1 MRLTDAEAFTGPNV
15 HAPIPVVRSTLDL
28 SGLAGQAPV
37 RLGDRFRRH
46 VLELVPN
53 LELAGSLPDHCG
65 SDTDSSG
72 FALLFAEVAL
82 ELQRNLGAEVTYRRV
97 EPITAPNTYC
107 VIYELWDEGV
117 ALPAAQLAVEA
128 LLRLIDAVQSPTAA
142 GAKWWNTAEQ
152 RERMLKQLRPEA
164 LDLITMAMVREAV
177 KRGIPWYRLVP
188 RKPFVQLGQGHRQ
201 KHIRESATSHTSS
214 TARYLSK
221 DKNATSLLLARIGI
235 PVPRQRLVTSVEQAL
250 QAAED
255 IGYPVVTKPLDRGNG
270 RGVSVGLAHADALRW
285 GFAEACKYGEQVIV
299 EQFVAGEDHRILVI
313 NGRMVAAAKRI
324 PGHVVGDG
332 DRTIAELVAAANE
345 DPRRGHEYDK
355 LMVRLEFDAQADQ
368 VLAEAGLTRDSVP
381 SRGEIV
387 PLRRTANV
395 STGGTCVDVTEI
407 IHPDN
412 RDAAIRASRVLDLN
426 IAGADFLSTD
436 IARSYREIGGGICEV
451 NFSPGLRPHWNAN
464 PARDV
469 VGPIVD
475 TMFPPGAQCRI
486 PIVALTGAAGVTE
499 ACRLLAHML
508 GVMGQRIGM
517 ATQLGAEIDGCLAVD
532 GNMANVQGART
543 LLFDPSV
550 EAAIVECAADDILR
564 HGLAFRAC
572 DVTAVLDLNPPEGI
586 TRPVSAA
593 DHARASRVVV
603 QAATRALVLNADD
616 ALCLMLS
623 EASQTRRLCLI
634 SVRPENQTVAAHV
647 AAGGL
652 AAVLAGSAPDALI
665 LYDSGKTVLELSK
678 IATGLGSGPGREFAY
693 SALCAA
699 ASAYVLGVGVDRIR
713 DIFLSDV
720 LISASGR
727 ENLRAQ

>member
-1 MRLTDAEAFTGPNV
+1 
-15 HAPIPVVRSTLDL
+15 
-28 SGLAGQAPV
+28 
-37 RLGDRFRRH
+37 
-46 VLELVPN
+46 
-53 LELAGSLPDHCG
+53 
-65 SDTDSSG
+65 
-72 FALLFAEVAL
+72 LLFAEVAL

-97 EPITAPNTYC
+97 DPAPTPHTYC

-117 ALPAAQLAVEA
+117 AMPAAQLAVEA
-128 LLRLIDAVQSPTAA
+128 LQGLIDAAQSPTAA
-142 GAKWWNTAEQ
+142 PAKRWNTAEQ
-152 RERMLKQLRPEA
+152 RERMLRQLRPEA
-164 LDLITMAMVREAV
+164 LDLITMAMVRAAV
-177 KRGIPWYRLVP
+177 KREIPWYRLVP

-221 DKNATSLLLARIGI
+221 DKNATSSLLARIGI
-235 PVPRQRLVTSVEQAL
+235 PVPRQRLVTSIEEAL

-285 GFAEACKYGEQVIV
+285 GFEEACKYGEQVIV

-332 DRTIAELVAAANE
+332 DSTIAELVAAANE

-355 LMVRLEFDAQADQ
+355 LMVRLEFDAQAEQ

-381 SRGEIV
+381 SRGQVV

-436 IARSYREIGGGICEV
+436 ITRSYREIGGGICEV
-451 NFSPGLRPHWNAN
+451 NFSPGLRPHWNAS

-469 VGPIVD
+469 VGPIID
-475 TMFPPGAQCRI
+475 TLFPPGAQCRI
-486 PIVALTGAAGVTE
+486 PIVALVGAAGATE

-508 GVMGQRIGM
+508 GSMGQRIGM
-517 ATQLGAEIDGCLAVD
+517 ATKLGAEIDGCLAVD
-532 GNMANVQGART
+532 GDMANAQGART

-550 EAAIVECAADDILR
+550 EGAIMECAADDILR

-572 DVTAVLDLNPPEGI
+572 DVTAVLDLTPPEGI
-586 TRPVSAA
+586 TAPLSTA
-593 DHARASRVVV
+593 DQTRASRVVV
-603 QAATRALVLNADD
+603 RAATRALVLNADD

-623 EASQTRRLCLI
+623 EGPQARRLCLI

-652 AAVLAGSAPDALI
+652 AAVLAGSGPDTLI
-665 LYDSGKTVLELSK
+665 LYDGAKPVLELCR
-678 IATGLGSGPGREFAY
+678 IAAASGSGSNREFAY
-693 SALCAA
+693 GALCAA
-699 ASAYVLGVGVDRIR
+699 VSAYVLDVGVDRIR
-713 DIFLSDV
+713 DILLSDAP
-720 LISASGR
+720 ISAS
-727 ENLRAQ
+727 E